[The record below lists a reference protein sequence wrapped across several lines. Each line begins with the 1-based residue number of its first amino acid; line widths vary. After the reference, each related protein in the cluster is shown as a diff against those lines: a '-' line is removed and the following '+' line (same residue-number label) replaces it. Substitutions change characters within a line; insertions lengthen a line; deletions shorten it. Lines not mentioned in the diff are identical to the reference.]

1 MDHDGRGLS
10 FEEENA
16 LEGNFEAACLVHGLI
31 GREYVTK
38 GAARQAAMDHSVAHG
53 CVTRVRGHVCP

>member
-1 MDHDGRGLS
+1 MDHDGRELT

-16 LEGNFEAACLVHGLI
+16 IEGNFEAVCLVHGLI

-38 GAARQAAMDHSVAHG
+38 GAARQAAMDHSAAQR
-53 CVTRVRGHVCP
+53 CVTAVARLV